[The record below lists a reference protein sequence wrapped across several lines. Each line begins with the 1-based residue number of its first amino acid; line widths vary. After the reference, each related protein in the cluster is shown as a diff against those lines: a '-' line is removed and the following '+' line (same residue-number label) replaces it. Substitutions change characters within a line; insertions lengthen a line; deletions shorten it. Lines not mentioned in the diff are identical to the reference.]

1 MSNET
6 RLNESQYLKS
16 DILSKIKNDPYNITN
31 IKQLLSAE
39 ECSADFL
46 SDTNFAKRL
55 VSLNGCILDFLPTEM
70 RNNSS
75 VVYFSLISSINTSRV
90 KNVATYVHKVFSDE
104 RLTIDFSKDMKNT
117 YVGII
122 NNVKE
127 SNQNAIPL
135 VNKYK
140 EEYKEVMQV
149 ASSQYEI
156 YTQRKEFKQS
166 AINDLPEYQF
176 GYSKPTEQQ

>member
-1 MSNET
+1 M
-6 RLNESQYLKS
+6 
-16 DILSKIKNDPYNITN
+16 IL
-31 IKQLLSAE
+31 E
-39 ECSADFL
+39 
-46 SDTNFAKRL
+46 
-55 VSLNGCILDFLPTEM
+55 
-70 RNNSS
+70 
-75 VVYFSLISSINTSRV
+75 NTSRV

-122 NNVKE
+122 NSVKE

-166 AINDLPEYQF
+166 TINDLPEYQF
-176 GYSKPTEQQ
+176 GYSKPTEQ